1 MNNTVKP
8 ESPLFAFKDDPRWAP
23 VEAFYDQLGREKRSP
38 QAKTALARI
47 GWAIA
52 TLDGAGA
59 SITAAAI
66 GKLCVDTWGGPKAQ
80 SIANDQDGYS
90 KLVSLAKAAQ
100 SLPAKTK
107 AAQPAGEDLL
117 SRIADPMARAEVQLM
132 IADLSGLKSQVATL
146 RAGMRRV
153 EALGPIT
160 AALAQHR
167 IESLEQLNAILQQS
181 KQPLGTSF
189 TADEIAS
196 VTDFL
201 ANLESE
207 GYAVNEDSGEIFNRS
222 GRRNAGPGFIHALR
236 KIATSGN

>member
-1 MNNTVKP
+1 MNKAVKP
-8 ESPLFAFKDDPRWAP
+8 VAPQFTFKDEPQWAS
-23 VEAFYDQLGREKRSP
+23 VAAFYDQLGREKRSP
-38 QAKTALARI
+38 QAKTALTRI
-47 GWAIA
+47 GWAIT

-59 SITAAAI
+59 MITAAAI

-80 SIANDQDGYS
+80 SIANDQEGYA

-100 SLPAKTK
+100 SLPAKTRG
-107 AAQPAGEDLL
+107 APPAGEDLL

-132 IADLSGLKSQVATL
+132 LADLSGLQGQVATL

-167 IESLEQLNAILQQS
+167 IESLEQLNALLQQS
-181 KQPLGTSF
+181 KQPLGTPF
-189 TADEIAS
+189 TAEEIAS
-196 VTDFL
+196 VSEFL
-201 ANLESE
+201 ASLESE
-207 GYAVNEDSGEIFNRS
+207 GLAVNEDSGELFGRS